1 MVAARGR
8 NGVIGAAN
16 AMPWRMKTDLAHFKA
31 VTMGKPLVMGRK
43 TYESIGRPLPGRRT
57 IVVTR
62 DPGFAVPGVA
72 VARSLDEALR
82 LAQEIAVELAADAV
96 IIAGGAQ
103 IYEQAMPLADRL
115 VLTDLDLAPEG
126 DTRFPTPDPAI
137 WHEISRE
144 ARSRGAGD
152 DAAYDI
158 VVMARR

>member
-31 VTMGKPLVMGRK
+31 VTMGKPLVRGRK

-62 DPGFAVPGVA
+62 DPGFAAAGVS
-72 VARSLDEALR
+72 VARTLEEALG
-82 LAQEIAVELAADAV
+82 LAQDFAAEMAADAV

-103 IYEQAMPLADRL
+103 IYAQAMPLADRL

-126 DTRFPTPDPAI
+126 DTRFPAPDPAI
-137 WHEISRE
+137 WQEVSRE
-144 ARSRGAGD
+144 ARPRGAGD

-158 VVMARR
+158 VVLARR